1 MPKNAFDSL
10 VDVKILN
17 PAFITGFKVL
27 VVYII
32 YVITFDIYLF
42 VYKTPFLKNTSVWL
56 LLYRV
61 FGLSLPQPPTPI
73 KFLPP

>member
-61 FGLSLPQPPTPI
+61 FGLSASQPPTPI
-73 KFLPP
+73 KFSLP